1 MFFFFLHS
9 SFESLNNLVSVI
21 YPCRSGQFGQ
31 RYIAKLSLY
40 VISSGGHSPKSGNLF
55 LRYVRSL
62 HSGRDDKVRVPG
74 PADLRSG

>member
-9 SFESLNNLVSVI
+9 SFESLNNLAKAI

-62 HSGRDDKVRVPG
+62 HSGRDDKVRVSG
-74 PADLRSG
+74 PPDIRSG